1 MNTTTRRYAKM
12 SGAALLLTAVLS
24 VPAQAQRYQR
34 HNWDGWDRGR
44 GNGAFELDGTY
55 VGMQQGCALIRDQQ
69 GNVIPLLG
77 NPGDLQ
83 NGDHLLLRGQ
93 VQSNSVC
100 GSAFRVAQVE
110 KLWADA
116 GYRNLI
122 YDRRRDGDYV
132 ARNGWWDRYNRD
144 HYGNG
149 QGQNGR
155 NGYDNRGGYDRSDR
169 SDRRAISVSGR
180 LESDRCPVLRTNQG
194 EVYGLDGDLA
204 GYGRGDWVRV
214 SGFVESGTR
223 CGHRAFRVEDVRGR

>member
-55 VGMQQGCALIRDQQ
+55 IGMQQGCALIRDQQ
-69 GNVIPLLG
+69 GKVIPLLG

-100 GSAFRVAQVE
+100 G
-110 KLWADA
+110 
-116 GYRNLI
+116 
-122 YDRRRDGDYV
+122 
-132 ARNGWWDRYNRD
+132 
-144 HYGNG
+144 
-149 QGQNGR
+149 
-155 NGYDNRGGYDRSDR
+155 
-169 SDRRAISVSGR
+169 
-180 LESDRCPVLRTNQG
+180 
-194 EVYGLDGDLA
+194 
-204 GYGRGDWVRV
+204 
-214 SGFVESGTR
+214 
-223 CGHRAFRVEDVRGR
+223 